1 MAGGNQQTAARRSL
15 LFLLAIV
22 LVLGGLLAGALFLSD
37 AKAHPK
43 LGLDLE
49 GGTQIILEP
58 KTEAG
63 QSVSTEQLNQA
74 RDIIVQRVDA
84 GGVSGA
90 EVTTQGDRNIVVSI
104 PEIPTQEV
112 RDAISKSSQLQFRPV
127 LAVGPGSPQAAAS
140 ASPSPT
146 GTATGA
152 PSPSPSK
159 TPTTAS
165 SASPTSNSAVPD
177 ALTAPTPAPSTP
189 AASPAPSPSAPASG
203 ATPTDATDPAWI
215 TPEVQAT
222 YDALDCSDPAQVD
235 AIVDVAAEPL
245 VTCDVSGSAKYILG
259 PVVVSGDQIS
269 NATSGYQ
276 TNQQG
281 NVTSEVEIALSL
293 NGEGAKKYADISR
306 KMVALPEPQNQ
317 LAATLDSKVI
327 VAPRFNEAILDG
339 RASITG
345 GFTLDSAR
353 SLADQLKFGALPLS
367 FVEQTSIDISPT
379 LGSEQL
385 RYGLIAGLIGLLL
398 VVIYSLF
405 QYRALGFVT
414 VASIIVAGLITF
426 LTITLLGWS
435 QNYRLDMAGVTGLIV
450 AIGFTADSFI
460 VYFERVRD
468 ELRDGRSLAAAV
480 ETGWNRAKRTIL
492 VADGVNFLAALVLYA
507 LASSSVRGF
516 AFTLGLTTLIDLLV
530 VFLFTHP
537 LLTLLARRPFF
548 RDGHPWSGLDP
559 RRLGV
564 PQSVRYAGR
573 GRFTTPTPARTP
585 EPVSAGSEGGVA
597 WASASPPSATTSTPA
612 SARSR
617 SSPAAPLLPR
627 LAGHDRHRR
636 PRPRDAG
643 PEPGPGVPRRV
654 RVPCRDHRDAGRL
667 RADRAV
673 SGRRQ

>member
-1 MAGGNQQTAARRSL
+1 MAGGNQTTAARRSL

-22 LVLGGLLAGALFLSD
+22 LVLGGLLAGAVFLSD
-37 AKAHPK
+37 AQTNPK
-43 LGLDLE
+43 LGLDLK

-63 QSVSTEQLNQA
+63 QGVSTEQLNQA

-127 LAVGPGSPQAAAS
+127 LAVAAGSPQAAAS

-152 PSPSPSK
+152 PSPSTSG

-165 SASPTSNSAVPD
+165 SASPTSNSAVPE
-177 ALTAPTPAPSTP
+177 ALMAPTPSPSTP
-189 AASPAPSPSAPASG
+189 AATPAPSASAPASG
-203 ATPTDATDPAWI
+203 TTPTDPTDLAWI
-215 TPEVQAT
+215 TPEVQAQF
-222 YDALDCSDPAQVD
+222 DALDCSDPAQVD

-259 PVVVSGDQIS
+259 PVAVSGDKIS

-276 TNQQG
+276 SNQQG
-281 NVTSEVEIALSL
+281 NVTSEVEIALTL
-293 NGEGAKKYADISR
+293 NGEGAKQYADISR
-306 KMVALPEPQNQ
+306 KMVSLPEPQNQ

-345 GFTLDSAR
+345 GFTLESAR

-385 RYGLIAGLIGLLL
+385 RYGLIAGLIGLFL
-398 VVIYSLF
+398 VVVYSLF

-414 VASIIVAGLITF
+414 VASILVAGLITY
-426 LTITLLGWS
+426 LTITILGWS
-435 QNYRLDMAGVTGLIV
+435 HNYRLDMAGVTGLIV

-564 PQSVRYAGR
+564 PQTVRYAGR
-573 GRFTTPTPARTP
+573 GRFTTPEPARTP
-585 EPVSAGSEGGVA
+585 EPVSAGTEGGVA
-597 WASASPPSATTSTPA
+597 
-612 SARSR
+612 
-617 SSPAAPLLPR
+617 
-627 LAGHDRHRR
+627 
-636 PRPRDAG
+636 
-643 PEPGPGVPRRV
+643 
-654 RVPCRDHRDAGRL
+654 
-667 RADRAV
+667 
-673 SGRRQ
+673 

>member
-22 LVLGGLLAGALFLSD
+22 VVLGGLLAGAIFLSD
-37 AKAHPK
+37 AKTHPK

-127 LAVGPGSPQAAAS
+127 LAVAAGSPQAAAS

-152 PSPSPSK
+152 PSPSPSR

-177 ALTAPTPAPSTP
+177 ALMAPTPSPSTP
-189 AASPAPSPSAPASG
+189 AASPAPSASAPASG
-203 ATPTDATDPAWI
+203 TTPTDPTDPAWI
-215 TPEVQAT
+215 TPEVQQQFDT
-222 YDALDCSDPAQVD
+222 LDCSDPAQVD
-235 AIVDVAAEPL
+235 AIVDVAAQPL
-245 VTCDVSGSAKYILG
+245 VTCDVRGTAKYILG

-398 VVIYSLF
+398 VVVYSLI

-414 VASIIVAGLITF
+414 VASIVVAGLITY
-426 LTITLLGWS
+426 LTITVLGWS

-573 GRFTTPTPARTP
+573 GRFTSPTPARTP

-597 WASASPPSATTSTPA
+597 
-612 SARSR
+612 
-617 SSPAAPLLPR
+617 
-627 LAGHDRHRR
+627 
-636 PRPRDAG
+636 
-643 PEPGPGVPRRV
+643 
-654 RVPCRDHRDAGRL
+654 
-667 RADRAV
+667 
-673 SGRRQ
+673 

>member
-1 MAGGNQQTAARRSL
+1 MASGNSQTTAARRSL

-22 LVLGGLLAGALFLSD
+22 VGLGGLLAGAVYFSD
-37 AKAHPK
+37 AKTQPK

-58 KTEAG
+58 KTAAG
-63 QSVSTEQLNQA
+63 QTVSTEQLNQA

-127 LAVGPGSPQAAAS
+127 LAVAAGSPQAAAS
-140 ASPSPT
+140 
-146 GTATGA
+146 
-152 PSPSPSK
+152 PSPSGTTPASPKPSA

-177 ALTAPTPAPSTP
+177 ALMAPTPSPSASATPAPS
-189 AASPAPSPSAPASG
+189 AATTG
-203 ATPTDATDPAWI
+203 ATPTDPTDLAWI
-215 TPEVQAT
+215 TDGVTAQFT
-222 YDALDCSDPAQVD
+222 TIDCSDPAAVD
-235 AIVDVAAEPL
+235 AIVDDPKKPL
-245 VTCDVSGSAKYILG
+245 ITCDVDGAAKYILG
-259 PVVVSGDQIS
+259 PVAVSGDKIS

-276 TNQQG
+276 SNQQG
-281 NVTSEVEIALSL
+281 NVTSEVEIALTL
-293 NGEGAKKYADISR
+293 NGEGAKQYADISR

-398 VVIYSLF
+398 VVVYSLF

-414 VASIIVAGLITF
+414 VASILVAGLITF
-426 LTITLLGWS
+426 LTITILGWS
-435 QNYRLDMAGVTGLIV
+435 HNYRLDMAGVTGLIV

-492 VADGVNFLAALVLYA
+492 VADGVNFLAALTLYA

-537 LLTLLARRPFF
+537 VLTLLARRPFF
-548 RDGHPWSGLDP
+548 RDGHAWSGLDP

-564 PQSVRYAGR
+564 PTPVRYAGR
-573 GRFTTPTPARTP
+573 GRFTTPVPASSGT
-585 EPVSAGSEGGVA
+585 EGGVA
-597 WASASPPSATTSTPA
+597 
-612 SARSR
+612 
-617 SSPAAPLLPR
+617 
-627 LAGHDRHRR
+627 
-636 PRPRDAG
+636 
-643 PEPGPGVPRRV
+643 
-654 RVPCRDHRDAGRL
+654 
-667 RADRAV
+667 
-673 SGRRQ
+673 

>member
-1 MAGGNQQTAARRSL
+1 MASTQQSAARRSL

-22 LVLGGLLAGALFLSD
+22 LVLVGLLAGAVYISD
-37 AKAHPK
+37 AKTEPK

-58 KTEAG
+58 KTTAG
-63 QSVSTEQLNQA
+63 QTVATEQLNQA

-127 LAVGPGSPQAAAS
+127 LAVAAGTPQSAA
-140 ASPSPT
+140 T
-146 GTATGA
+146 
-152 PSPSPSK
+152 PSPSGTAPASPKPSA

-177 ALTAPTPAPSTP
+177 ALTAPKPSP
-189 AASPAPSPSAPASG
+189 SASASPAPSPAPAG
-203 ATPTDATDPAWI
+203 ATPTDPTDLAWI
-215 TPEVQAT
+215 TDDLTAQYA
-222 YDALDCSDPAQVD
+222 ALDCSDPAAVEK
-235 AIVDVAAEPL
+235 IVDDPTKPL
-245 VTCDVSGSAKYILG
+245 VTCDVDGQAKYILG
-259 PVVVSGDQIS
+259 PVAVSGDKIS
-269 NATSGYQ
+269 DATSGYQ

-281 NVTSEVEIALSL
+281 SVTNEVEIALTL
-293 NGEGAKKYADISR
+293 NGDGAKQYADISR
-306 KMVALPEPQNQ
+306 KMVALAEPQNQ
-317 LAATLDSKVI
+317 LAATLDSQVI

-367 FVEQTSIDISPT
+367 FIEQTSIDISPT

-398 VVIYSLF
+398 VVVYSLI

-414 VASIIVAGLITF
+414 VASILVAGLITY
-426 LTITLLGWS
+426 LTITILGWS
-435 QNYRLDMAGVTGLIV
+435 HNYRLDMAGVTGLIV

-492 VADGVNFLAALVLYA
+492 VADGVNFLAALTLYA

-537 LLTLLARRPFF
+537 VVSLLARRPFF
-548 RDGHPWSGLDP
+548 RDGHAWSGLDP
-559 RRLGV
+559 RRLGATTT
-564 PQSVRYAGR
+564 PRYAGR
-573 GRFTTPTPARTP
+573 GRFTHPAP
-585 EPVSAGSEGGVA
+585 ETAGTEGGVA
-597 WASASPPSATTSTPA
+597 
-612 SARSR
+612 
-617 SSPAAPLLPR
+617 
-627 LAGHDRHRR
+627 
-636 PRPRDAG
+636 
-643 PEPGPGVPRRV
+643 
-654 RVPCRDHRDAGRL
+654 
-667 RADRAV
+667 
-673 SGRRQ
+673 

>member
-1 MAGGNQQTAARRSL
+1 MAAANSQTAARRSL

-22 LVLGGLLAGALFLSD
+22 LVLGGLLAGAVYLSD
-37 AKAHPK
+37 AKTQPK

-58 KTEAG
+58 KTAAG

-127 LAVGPGSPQAAAS
+127 LAVAAGAPQPAVTP
-140 ASPSPT
+140 SPS
-146 GTATGA
+146 GTATG
-152 PSPSPSK
+152 SPSPSAST

-165 SASPTSNSAVPD
+165 SASPTNNSAVPD
-177 ALTAPTPAPSTP
+177 ALMAPT
-189 AASPAPSPSAPASG
+189 PSPSASASPSAAPSAATTG
-203 ATPTDATDPAWI
+203 ATPSDPTDLAWI
-215 TPEVQAT
+215 SPAVQKAF
-222 YDALDCSDPAQVD
+222 DDLDCSNPQALDN
-235 AIVDVAAEPL
+235 IVDDPTKPL
-245 VTCDVSGSAKYILG
+245 VTCGDDDGAKYILG
-259 PVVVSGDQIS
+259 PVAVSGDKIS
-269 NATSGYQ
+269 DATSGYQ
-276 TNQQG
+276 SNQQG

-293 NGEGAKKYADISR
+293 NGDGAKQYADISR

-317 LAATLDSKVI
+317 LAATLDSRVI

-345 GFTLDSAR
+345 GFTLESAR
-353 SLADQLKFGALPLS
+353 ALSDQLKFGALPLS

-398 VVIYSLF
+398 VVGYSLL

-414 VASIIVAGLITF
+414 VASILVAGLITY
-426 LTITLLGWS
+426 LTITILGWS
-435 QNYRLDMAGVTGLIV
+435 HNYRLDMAGVTGLIV

-492 VADGVNFLAALVLYA
+492 VADGVNFLAALTLYA

-537 LLTLLARRPFF
+537 VLTLLARRPFF
-548 RDGHPWSGLDP
+548 RDGHAWSGLDP

-564 PQSVRYAGR
+564 PTSVRYAGR
-573 GRFTTPTPARTP
+573 GRFTSPA
-585 EPVSAGSEGGVA
+585 PVPAGTEGGVA
-597 WASASPPSATTSTPA
+597 
-612 SARSR
+612 
-617 SSPAAPLLPR
+617 
-627 LAGHDRHRR
+627 
-636 PRPRDAG
+636 
-643 PEPGPGVPRRV
+643 
-654 RVPCRDHRDAGRL
+654 
-667 RADRAV
+667 
-673 SGRRQ
+673 

>member
-1 MAGGNQQTAARRSL
+1 MAAANSQTAARRSL

-22 LVLGGLLAGALFLSD
+22 LVLGGLLAGAVYLSD
-37 AKAHPK
+37 AKTQPK

-58 KTEAG
+58 KTAAG

-127 LAVGPGSPQAAAS
+127 LAVAAGAPQPAVTP
-140 ASPSPT
+140 SPS
-146 GTATGA
+146 GTATG
-152 PSPSPSK
+152 SPSPSAST

-165 SASPTSNSAVPD
+165 SASPTNNSAVPD
-177 ALTAPTPAPSTP
+177 ALMAPT
-189 AASPAPSPSAPASG
+189 PSPSASASPTASPSAATTG
-203 ATPTDATDPAWI
+203 ATPTDPTDLAWI
-215 TPEVQAT
+215 SPALQQAF
-222 YDALDCSDPAQVD
+222 DDLDCSNPQALDN
-235 AIVDVAAEPL
+235 IVDDPTKPL
-245 VTCDVSGSAKYILG
+245 VTCGDDDGAKYILG
-259 PVVVSGDQIS
+259 PVAVSGDKIS
-269 NATSGYQ
+269 DATSGYQ
-276 TNQQG
+276 SNQQG

-293 NGEGAKKYADISR
+293 NGDGAKQYADISR

-317 LAATLDSKVI
+317 LAATLDSRVI

-345 GFTLDSAR
+345 GFTLESAR
-353 SLADQLKFGALPLS
+353 ALSDQLKFGALPLS

-398 VVIYSLF
+398 VVGYSLL

-414 VASIIVAGLITF
+414 VASILVAGLITY
-426 LTITLLGWS
+426 LTITILGWS
-435 QNYRLDMAGVTGLIV
+435 HNYRLDMAGVTGLIV

-492 VADGVNFLAALVLYA
+492 VADGVNFLAALTLYA

-537 LLTLLARRPFF
+537 VLTLLARRPFF
-548 RDGHPWSGLDP
+548 RDGHAWSGLDP

-564 PQSVRYAGR
+564 PTSVRYAGR
-573 GRFTTPTPARTP
+573 GRFTSPA
-585 EPVSAGSEGGVA
+585 PVPAGTEGGVA
-597 WASASPPSATTSTPA
+597 
-612 SARSR
+612 
-617 SSPAAPLLPR
+617 
-627 LAGHDRHRR
+627 
-636 PRPRDAG
+636 
-643 PEPGPGVPRRV
+643 
-654 RVPCRDHRDAGRL
+654 
-667 RADRAV
+667 
-673 SGRRQ
+673 

>member
-1 MAGGNQQTAARRSL
+1 MAATQQTAARRSL
-15 LFLLAIV
+15 LFLLAIIV
-22 LVLGGLLAGALFLSD
+22 VLGGLLAGAVFLST
-37 AKAHPK
+37 ATTNPK
-43 LGLDLE
+43 LGLDLK

-58 KTEAG
+58 KTSAG
-63 QSVSTEQLNQA
+63 QGVSTEQLNQA

-127 LAVGPGSPQAAAS
+127 LAVAAGSPQPT

-146 GTATGA
+146 GTGTATG
-152 PSPSPSK
+152 SPSPSAST

-177 ALTAPTPAPSTP
+177 ALMAPTPSPSDSAT
-189 AASPAPSPSAPASG
+189 ASPAPSPSASG
-203 ATPTDATDPAWI
+203 GTPTDPTDLAWI
-215 TPEVQAT
+215 TPEVQQQFEE
-222 YDALDCSDPAQVD
+222 LDCSDPQALEN
-235 AIVDVAAEPL
+235 IVDDPTKPL
-245 VTCDVSGSAKYILG
+245 VTCDVDGAAKYILG
-259 PVVVSGDQIS
+259 PVAVSGDKIS
-269 NATSGYQ
+269 NATSGYV
-276 TNQQG
+276 TNSQG
-281 NVTSEVEIALSL
+281 SLTSDVEIALTL
-293 NGEGAKKYADISR
+293 NGEGAKQYADISR

-317 LAATLDSKVI
+317 LAATLDSLVI

-385 RYGLIAGLIGLLL
+385 RYGLIAGLIGLFL
-398 VVIYSLF
+398 VVGYSLL

-414 VASIIVAGLITF
+414 VASILVAGLMTY
-426 LTITLLGWS
+426 LTITILGWS
-435 QNYRLDMAGVTGLIV
+435 HNYRLDMAGVTGLIV

-480 ETGWNRAKRTIL
+480 EAGWNRAKRTIL
-492 VADGVNFLAALVLYA
+492 VADGVNFLAALTLYA

-537 LLTLLARRPFF
+537 VLTLLARRPFF

-564 PQSVRYAGR
+564 TTSVRYAGR
-573 GRFTTPTPARTP
+573 GRFTTPAPASSGT
-585 EPVSAGSEGGVA
+585 EGGVA
-597 WASASPPSATTSTPA
+597 
-612 SARSR
+612 
-617 SSPAAPLLPR
+617 
-627 LAGHDRHRR
+627 
-636 PRPRDAG
+636 
-643 PEPGPGVPRRV
+643 
-654 RVPCRDHRDAGRL
+654 
-667 RADRAV
+667 
-673 SGRRQ
+673 

>member
-1 MAGGNQQTAARRSL
+1 MAAANQTTAARRSL

-22 LVLGGLLAGALFLSD
+22 LVLGGLLAGAVYLSD
-37 AKAHPK
+37 AKTQPK

-58 KTEAG
+58 KTAAG
-63 QSVSTEQLNQA
+63 QGVSTEQLNQA

-127 LAVGPGSPQAAAS
+127 LAVAAGAPQPAATP
-140 ASPSPT
+140 SPS
-146 GTATGA
+146 GTATG
-152 PSPSPSK
+152 SPSPSAST

-165 SASPTSNSAVPD
+165 SASPTNNSAVPD
-177 ALTAPTPAPSTP
+177 ALTAPTP
-189 AASPAPSPSAPASG
+189 SPSASASPSA
-203 ATPTDATDPAWI
+203 ATTGSTPKDPTDLAWV
-215 TPEVQAT
+215 TPEVQKAF
-222 YDALDCSDPAQVD
+222 DALDCSDPKALD
-235 AIVDVAAEPL
+235 EIVDDPTKPL
-245 VTCDVSGSAKYILG
+245 VTCGDDDGAKYILG
-259 PVVVSGDQIS
+259 PVAVSGDKIS
-269 NATSGYQ
+269 DATSGYQ

-281 NVTSEVEIALSL
+281 NVTSEVEIALTL
-293 NGEGAKKYADISR
+293 NGDGAKQYADISR
-306 KMVALPEPQNQ
+306 KMVTLPEPQNQ
-317 LAATLDSKVI
+317 LAATLDSRVI

-353 SLADQLKFGALPLS
+353 ALSDQLKFGALPLS

-398 VVIYSLF
+398 VVGYSLL

-414 VASIIVAGLITF
+414 VASILVAGLITY
-426 LTITLLGWS
+426 LTITILGWS
-435 QNYRLDMAGVTGLIV
+435 HNYRLDMAGVTGLIV

-492 VADGVNFLAALVLYA
+492 VADGVNFLAALTLYA

-537 LLTLLARRPFF
+537 VLTLLARRPFF
-548 RDGHPWSGLDP
+548 RDGHAWSGLDP

-564 PQSVRYAGR
+564 PTSVRYAGR
-573 GRFTTPTPARTP
+573 GRFTSPAP
-585 EPVSAGSEGGVA
+585 ASAGTEGGVA
-597 WASASPPSATTSTPA
+597 
-612 SARSR
+612 
-617 SSPAAPLLPR
+617 
-627 LAGHDRHRR
+627 
-636 PRPRDAG
+636 
-643 PEPGPGVPRRV
+643 
-654 RVPCRDHRDAGRL
+654 
-667 RADRAV
+667 
-673 SGRRQ
+673 